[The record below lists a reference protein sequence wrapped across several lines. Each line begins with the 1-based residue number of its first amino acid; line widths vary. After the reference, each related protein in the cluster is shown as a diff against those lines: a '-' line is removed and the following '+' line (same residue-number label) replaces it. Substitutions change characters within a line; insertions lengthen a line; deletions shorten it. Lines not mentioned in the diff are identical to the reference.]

1 MDGFHDLIRNQALLS
16 SACVKQS
23 APSAAAP
30 TTPEK
35 RYRCTTCA
43 QGFSR
48 AEHLKRHQTR
58 PWEDTGAKPFS
69 CVFCSRDFSRKYV
82 LHPLTSFTIA
92 DQPRGI
98 VFKLTTVIA
107 NGAAIEMF
115 LTRSR
120 KAVARMRSVSSE
132 TGRRRRSQSVPPT
145 KDAISWSTL
154 TPNLVNDKFG
164 PVGDRVSI
172 QALLNGG
179 IDTFTEAFNLPPCD
193 DRQAG
198 IQFRQ
203 QNEEPEDEIDQSHLK
218 LEDQSP
224 LTCDYS
230 AMFEVPLGVDDQ
242 YLDFWTG
249 PFGLMPSPSYSD
261 LQLEMYDPSMVSSE
275 MQMAST
281 PSTTTQ
287 PPPDQAQYVS
297 ALAMAIYNKL
307 WCLALDEK
315 ARQELTTCLNF
326 LLTGEKIRKFIS
338 LYFRNWHLNC
348 PILHKP
354 SFDPVN
360 VPVSLVISVVFIG
373 AMYSKDQTERLAA
386 KKLVDVA
393 ELVVFDSEIFS
404 FESEVTRSIQDEST
418 PANPDSAHEWQ
429 IFQELQAGYLM
440 VIAQYWGGSRGS
452 KRRAMQSRFGD
463 VINVARS
470 MQLHHARHL
479 PTDRISEIVWLQKE
493 TKIRTISVIALLDC
507 AMRIYSNYPCRIT
520 LAELDNDLPCK
531 EAIFSSR
538 HPFMQDESIFAPR
551 LTMSQCFALLF
562 DGKAKLPNSTAP
574 SVLSSQADASEAE
587 ALLEGADTNCEL
599 TIFDLFI
606 LIHCK
611 ATALVR
617 VMKALMANPILVL
630 YTYVHSCIM
639 TMSLNLP
646 TTNFGPGSKS
656 SLAMGRITHQV
667 KGALE
672 KWRQLWEA
680 IRSQTQDKSLKA
692 EGMYRNAFKFWVLLQ
707 FILAKEEAIDVI
719 TGMEVNC
726 DDALT
731 KLKVLFESDNEAD
744 GRS

>member
-1 MDGFHDLIRNQALLS
+1 M
-16 SACVKQS
+16 
-23 APSAAAP
+23 
-30 TTPEK
+30 
-35 RYRCTTCA
+35 
-43 QGFSR
+43 
-48 AEHLKRHQTR
+48 
-58 PWEDTGAKPFS
+58 
-69 CVFCSRDFSRKYV
+69 
-82 LHPLTSFTIA
+82 
-92 DQPRGI
+92 
-98 VFKLTTVIA
+98 
-107 NGAAIEMF
+107 
-115 LTRSR
+115 
-120 KAVARMRSVSSE
+120 SSE
-132 TGRRRRSQSVPPT
+132 TRHRRRSKSVPP
-145 KDAISWSTL
+145 AINTRSQSTL
-154 TPNLVNDKFG
+154 TSNLVNDKFG

-179 IDTFTEAFNLPPCD
+179 IETFTEAFNLPPRD

-198 IQFRQ
+198 LHFRQ
-203 QNEEPEDEIDQSHLK
+203 QNEEPEDEIGSAHLK
-218 LEDQSP
+218 LEYESP
-224 LTCDYS
+224 LPFDYS
-230 AMFEVPLGVDDQ
+230 AMFEIPLGLDDQ

-261 LQLEMYDPSMVSSE
+261 LQLDLYDPTIVSSE
-275 MQMAST
+275 MQMGSTAST
-281 PSTTTQ
+281 STQ

-297 ALAMAIYNKL
+297 ALTMAIYNKL

-315 ARQELTTCLNF
+315 ARQELTVCLHF

-338 LYFRNWHLNC
+338 LYFSNWHLNC

-354 SFDPVN
+354 SFDPAN
-360 VPVSLVISVVFIG
+360 IPVSLVISVVFIG
-373 AMYSKDQTERLAA
+373 AMYSKDHTERLTAR
-386 KKLVDVA
+386 KLVDVA

-404 FESEVTRSIQDEST
+404 FEVEVTRSVQGEST
-418 PANPDSAHEWQ
+418 AKVSDSDYEWD

-440 VIAQYWGGSRGS
+440 VIAQYWGGGSRGS

-470 MQLHHARHL
+470 MQLHRARHQ

-551 LTMSQCFALLF
+551 LTMSQSFALLF

-574 SVLSSQADASEAE
+574 SVLSSQGDASEAE
-587 ALLEGADTNCEL
+587 APVVGADTNCDL

-606 LIHCK
+606 LIHCE
-611 ATALVR
+611 ATTPVQFL
-617 VMKALMANPILVL
+617 KTLMTDHILVM

-656 SLAMGRITHQV
+656 SLARGQFTHQV

-672 KWRQLWEA
+672 RWRQLWEI

-707 FILAKEEAIDVI
+707 FILTKEEAVDVI
-719 TGMEVNC
+719 TSMEVNC

-731 KLKVLFESDNEAD
+731 KLKVLFKSDNELD
-744 GRS
+744 G

>member
-16 SACVKQS
+16 SACVKES

-35 RYRCTTCA
+35 RYRCTTCG

-58 PWEDTGAKPFS
+58 HTGAKPFS
-69 CVFCSRDFSRKYV
+69 CVFCSRDFSRKDRLQTHYS
-82 LHPLTSFTIA
+82 HC
-92 DQPRGI
+92 QRRGDRDI
-98 VFKLTTVIA
+98 PNSIPK
-107 NGAAIEMF
+107 
-115 LTRSR
+115 
-120 KAVARMRSVSSE
+120 
-132 TGRRRRSQSVPPT
+132 GRRPHACVTCISSKIRCDGNNPCAPCKKKQVPCRQKRGAGEDP
-145 KDAISWSTL
+145 SPTL

-179 IDTFTEAFNLPPCD
+179 IDTFTEAFNLPLCD

-203 QNEEPEDEIDQSHLK
+203 QNEEPEDEIDPSHLK

-261 LQLEMYDPSMVSSE
+261 LQLELYDPSMVSSE

-354 SFDPVN
+354 SFDPAN

-418 PANPDSAHEWQ
+418 PANPDSAHEWK

-493 TKIRTISVIALLDC
+493 TKIRTISAIALLDC

-551 LTMSQCFALLF
+551 LTMPQCFALLF

-587 ALLEGADTNCEL
+587 APLEGADTSCDL

-606 LIHCK
+606 LIHF
-611 ATALVR
+611 
-617 VMKALMANPILVL
+617 L

-731 KLKVLFESDNEAD
+731 KLKVLFESDNEPD

>member
-16 SACVKQS
+16 SACGKQS
-23 APSAAAP
+23 APPDSSSSA
-30 TTPEK
+30 PEK
-35 RYRCTTCA
+35 RYRCTTCG

-58 PWEDTGAKPFS
+58 HTGAKPFS
-69 CVFCSRDFSRKYV
+69 CVFCARDFSRKDRLQTHYG
-82 LHPLTSFTIA
+82 HC
-92 DQPRGI
+92 QRRGDRDVPNSI
-98 VFKLTTVIA
+98 PK
-107 NGAAIEMF
+107 
-115 LTRSR
+115 
-120 KAVARMRSVSSE
+120 
-132 TGRRRRSQSVPPT
+132 GRRPHACVT
-145 KDAISWSTL
+145 CISSKIRCDGGNPCAPCKKKQVQCRPKRGSTGKESIA
-154 TPNLVNDKFG
+154 DKFG

-179 IDTFTEAFNLPPCD
+179 TDTFTETFNLPPSD

-198 IQFRQ
+198 FQFHQ
-203 QNEEPEDEIDQSHLK
+203 QNEEPEDEIDPTHLK
-218 LEDQSP
+218 SEYEGA
-224 LTCDYS
+224 LTLDYS
-230 AMFEVPLGVDDQ
+230 AMFEIPVGVDDQ

-249 PFGLMPSPSYSD
+249 PFGLIPSPSYSD
-261 LQLEMYDPSMVSSE
+261 LQLDLYDPSMVSPE
-275 MQMAST
+275 VQVGST
-281 PSTTTQ
+281 PSTSTQ
-287 PPPDQAQYVS
+287 QPGSDQAHYVS
-297 ALAMAIYNKL
+297 ALNMAIYNKL

-315 ARQELTTCLNF
+315 ARQELTACLNF
-326 LLTGEKIRKFIS
+326 LLTGEKIRKFMS

-348 PILHKP
+348 PIIHKP
-354 SFDPVN
+354 SFDPAS

-404 FESEVTRSIQDEST
+404 FEIEVTRSIQGESLAT
-418 PANPDSAHEWQ
+418 NADSDHEWD

-452 KRRAMQSRFGD
+452 KRRAMQSRLGD

-479 PTDRISEIVWLQKE
+479 PTDRISEIIWLQKE
-493 TKIRTISVIALLDC
+493 TKIRTISAIALLDC

-551 LTMSQCFALLF
+551 LTMSQSFALLF
-562 DGKAKLPNSTAP
+562 DGKAKLPKSIAP
-574 SVLSSQADASEAE
+574 SVLSSQADASEVE
-587 ALLEGADTNCEL
+587 APLEEPDLNCDL

-606 LIHCK
+606 LIHF
-611 ATALVR
+611 
-617 VMKALMANPILVL
+617 L

-656 SLAMGRITHQV
+656 SSLAMGQITQQV

-680 IRSQTQDKSLKA
+680 FRSQTQDKSLKA
-692 EGMYRNAFKFWVLLQ
+692 EGMYRNAFKFWILLQ

-719 TGMEVNC
+719 TSMEVNC

-731 KLKVLFESDNEAD
+731 KLKVLFQGDNETE
-744 GRS
+744 GSN